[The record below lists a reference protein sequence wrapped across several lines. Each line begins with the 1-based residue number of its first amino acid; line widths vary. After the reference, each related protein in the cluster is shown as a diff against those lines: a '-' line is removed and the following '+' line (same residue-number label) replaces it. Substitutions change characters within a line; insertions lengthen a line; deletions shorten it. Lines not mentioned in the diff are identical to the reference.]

1 MKTAER
7 RFKLKTDL
15 KPAGDQP
22 RAIEELLD
30 NLERG
35 VREQVL
41 LGATGT
47 GKSLHPEEKVIVGE
61 RCDEG
66 IRWSLER
73 IGDFVER
80 LSRRYPVVRMGE
92 DYLVLLPRGRYYT
105 LSFSPRSFQVEVKP
119 LYSVS
124 FHREEGRLFEIELE
138 DGRRIRTTG
147 DHNFYVLSE
156 EGFLLKESS
165 QLKDTDFVPIPR
177 EFPSSGEGLSR
188 VYLTDFIEA
197 SDRIFVVPCEEIY
210 EDFIS
215 KVYGKE
221 SRKKLWRARFRGEKG
236 IPLSRCGELIE
247 PFRDK
252 ISIKSQGGKVFPN
265 RIELDRD
272 LLEFIGLYIAE
283 GLSTDRYI
291 LISTTSRYYGELVI
305 RVANRF
311 GVKAHFRNDRDMVIH
326 SSLLAEFMKSLCGSG
341 AGEKRLP
348 PFWLNLTDEQL
359 SHILR
364 ALFDGDGTV
373 DRTSVSII
381 TKSRALAEELLY
393 ALLKLGVWGRVREVF
408 KRATNSQHEGD
419 LYYRVSI
426 YGGEV
431 KIFLKKVGFNLED
444 KRSKAQLLAGKR
456 RSTNKDVIPHLGG
469 KLRKLRA
476 EAGRLQREV
485 KGSLCRQTV
494 STIELGRRFPSA
506 EAFEE
511 IISNLG
517 ASDLKKYTSLRWSR
531 IKSVRE
537 VPYRGFV
544 YDLSVE
550 DNETFLAGFGGM
562 FVHNTFTLANVI
574 AHYNRPTLVVVHNKI
589 LAAQLYREF
598 KELFPDN
605 AVEYF
610 ISYYDYYQPEAYIP
624 EKDLYIEKDASINEV
639 LERYRHSATISV
651 LERRDVIVVA
661 SVSCIYGLGSPEH
674 YESLRIKIRKGGYL
688 SLSKTIR
695 KLVEMGYERN
705 DYAYRRATFSVKGDA
720 LEIIPSN
727 AEDYL
732 VRIELWDEEVERIAL
747 MDVLNRHIIEELEE
761 VSLFPASHYIAPRP
775 TVEKALEEI
784 ERDLKERV
792 EWFKKQGREVEAQ
805 RLYQRTMYDI
815 EMIRELGHCK
825 GIENYSRYF
834 DGREPGEPPFT
845 LLDYFPEDFLLIVDE
860 SHMTIPQIRAMYN
873 GDRSRKEKLVEYG
886 WRLPSALDNRPLKFE
901 EFLERINQVIYVSAT
916 PGEWEIE
923 RSNGIVVEQIVRP
936 TGLLDPEVEV
946 RPTRNQL
953 EDLLR
958 EIQERKRRGER
969 ALVLTTTKRLAEEVA
984 DYLSER
990 KVKATYMHSELDAI
1004 ERARIV
1010 RELRE
1015 GSLDVVV
1022 GVNLLREGL
1031 DLPEVS
1037 LVAILEADKE
1047 GFLRSYTS
1055 LIQTIGRAAR
1065 NVNGKAIL
1073 YADRITGSMRKA
1085 IEETNRRREKQKRYN
1100 EEHGITPKSI
1110 VKPVKELLALE
1121 ELDYVQLPTKLPKG
1135 IKTEEDLIK
1144 KIEKLEKEMWE
1155 AAKNWEFERAA
1166 KLRDEIKK
1174 LRSYLNLN

>member
-1 MKTAER
+1 MKTAEQ
-7 RFKLKTDL
+7 RFKLVTDL

-22 RAIEELLD
+22 KAIEQLLD

-47 GKSLHPEEKVIVGE
+47 GKT
-61 RCDEG
+61 
-66 IRWSLER
+66 
-73 IGDFVER
+73 
-80 LSRRYPVVRMGE
+80 
-92 DYLVLLPRGRYYT
+92 YT
-105 LSFSPRSFQVEVKP
+105 
-119 LYSVS
+119 
-124 FHREEGRLFEIELE
+124 I
-138 DGRRIRTTG
+138 
-147 DHNFYVLSE
+147 
-156 EGFLLKESS
+156 
-165 QLKDTDFVPIPR
+165 
-177 EFPSSGEGLSR
+177 
-188 VYLTDFIEA
+188 
-197 SDRIFVVPCEEIY
+197 
-210 EDFIS
+210 
-215 KVYGKE
+215 
-221 SRKKLWRARFRGEKG
+221 
-236 IPLSRCGELIE
+236 
-247 PFRDK
+247 
-252 ISIKSQGGKVFPN
+252 
-265 RIELDRD
+265 
-272 LLEFIGLYIAE
+272 
-283 GLSTDRYI
+283 
-291 LISTTSRYYGELVI
+291 
-305 RVANRF
+305 
-311 GVKAHFRNDRDMVIH
+311 
-326 SSLLAEFMKSLCGSG
+326 
-341 AGEKRLP
+341 
-348 PFWLNLTDEQL
+348 
-359 SHILR
+359 
-364 ALFDGDGTV
+364 
-373 DRTSVSII
+373 
-381 TKSRALAEELLY
+381 
-393 ALLKLGVWGRVREVF
+393 
-408 KRATNSQHEGD
+408 
-419 LYYRVSI
+419 
-426 YGGEV
+426 
-431 KIFLKKVGFNLED
+431 
-444 KRSKAQLLAGKR
+444 
-456 RSTNKDVIPHLGG
+456 
-469 KLRKLRA
+469 
-476 EAGRLQREV
+476 
-485 KGSLCRQTV
+485 
-494 STIELGRRFPSA
+494 
-506 EAFEE
+506 
-511 IISNLG
+511 
-517 ASDLKKYTSLRWSR
+517 
-531 IKSVRE
+531 
-537 VPYRGFV
+537 
-544 YDLSVE
+544 
-550 DNETFLAGFGGM
+550 
-562 FVHNTFTLANVI
+562 ANVI

-598 KELFPDN
+598 KELFPEN

-674 YESLRIKIRKGGYL
+674 YESLRIKISKGSYL

-732 VRIELWDEEVERIAL
+732 IRIELWDDEVERIAV
-747 MDVLNRHIIEELEE
+747 MDVLNRHVIQELEE

-792 EWFKKQGREVEAQ
+792 EWFKSRGRQVEAQ

-901 EFLERINQVIYVSAT
+901 EFFERINQVIYVSAT

-923 RSNGIVVEQIVRP
+923 RSNGIIVEQIVRP

-946 RPTRNQL
+946 RPTKNQL
-953 EDLLR
+953 EDLIK
-958 EIQERKRRGER
+958 EIQERKRRNER

-984 DYLSER
+984 DYLTER
-990 KVKATYMHSELDAI
+990 KIKATYMHSDLDAI

-1015 GSLDVVV
+1015 GSVDVVV

-1073 YADRITGSMRKA
+1073 YADRITNSMKRA
-1085 IEETNRRREKQKRYN
+1085 IEETNRRREKQKKFN
-1100 EEHGITPKSI
+1100 EEHGITPKS
-1110 VKPVKELLALE
+1110 VRKPIRELLALE
-1121 ELDYVQLPTKLPKG
+1121 ELDYVQLPVKLPKG

-1144 KIEKLEKEMWE
+1144 RIEKLEKEMWE
-1155 AAKNWEFERAA
+1155 AAKNWEFEKAA
-1166 KLRDEIKK
+1166 KLRDEIKQ